1 MFPNLVISML
11 EVVTSCP
18 LEPENSKLVLA
29 KVTIIKKMLVACSKM
44 LKINLA

>member
-11 EVVTSCP
+11 EVVASCP

-29 KVTIIKKMLVACSKM
+29 KVTIIKRLVACNKM
-44 LKINLA
+44 LKTNLA